1 MKKTA
6 AIVPAAGNS
15 SRMGGISKILTPIN
29 GLPLVGY
36 TLRALEACD
45 AIDEIIVTA
54 RETDIS
60 PIADLCRQLGLKKV
74 VKVLKG
80 GETRTHSVM
89 IGLMETKARF
99 AAIHDGARPCVS
111 PGMCEDLIE
120 KARETRAAIPALP
133 LTDSIKRV
141 TERTGEIAE
150 SVDRSALYAVQT
162 PQCFDTGL
170 IKGALTKALQNGL
183 LITDDSAA
191 VEALPYPVHIL
202 PGDKR
207 NIKVTTAEDLEVVS
221 ALLKKSALRGN
232 SLAPTATDTT
242 L

>member
-1 MKKTA
+1 VKKVA
-6 AIVPAAGNS
+6 AIVPAAGSS
-15 SRMGGISKILTPIN
+15 SRMDGISKILTPIN

-36 TLRALEACD
+36 TLRALESCG

-54 RETDIS
+54 REGDIS
-60 PIADLCRQLGLKKV
+60 PIANLCRNMGLKKV
-74 VKVLKG
+74 VKIIKG

-89 IGLMETKARF
+89 IGLMETKAHF
-99 AAIHDGARPCVS
+99 VAIHDGARPCVS
-111 PGMCEDLIE
+111 PGMCEDLIV

-141 TERTGEIAE
+141 SERSGGFEIAE

-170 IKGALTKALQNGL
+170 IKGALAKVLQSGL
-183 LITDDSAA
+183 HITDDAAA

-207 NIKVTTAEDLEVVS
+207 NIKVTTAEDLEIVS
-221 ALLKKSALRGN
+221 MFLRG
-232 SLAPTATDTT
+232 
-242 L
+242 